1 MLDTI
6 ALTLNHMEFEVVN
19 HDAFSPSSI
28 HLFKAPYYTLGGRGN
43 MNCYQNPTKTE
54 LSQGIYKPRLTLTKR
69 KGHAGYA
76 VSLRVE
82 FSAPKLF
89 FGNNFDELLATDFE
103 KVLDLLYGKL
113 AGMGIR
119 VRKDVLRN
127 APVSAIHYSKNIALT
142 DYTTCSMITGELA
155 KSSLS
160 KRLDLS
166 KTDYRNEG
174 HIIRFHANSYEVTF
188 YDKLKDMQQ
197 AGVSDKRAI
206 EQDNIIQADLFK
218 DASYPKQLE
227 VLRMEVRLGNRTKIK
242 SMLAAQGI
250 KSGMTFQ
257 ELFNV
262 AISQKIL
269 RHFWQTATQDMAT
282 LALSQFKPEDI
293 VHVMVAEGK
302 GTKAAKMM
310 QQLGWLM
317 LVRSIGIRGAKA
329 VLGRQCSPA
338 FFRRMKK
345 EMDGLDITSNM
356 KYAAMRHVQ
365 RCLEAFQPLKIKT
378 LQI

>member
-1 MLDTI
+1 MD
-6 ALTLNHMEFEVVN
+6 FEVLE
-19 HDAFSPSSI
+19 HSAFTPSSI
-28 HLFKAPYYTLGGRGN
+28 GLFKPPYYSLGGRGN
-43 MNCYQNPTKTE
+43 MSCFQNPTKTE
-54 LSQGIYKPRLTLTKR
+54 LAAGIYKPRLTLTKR
-69 KGHAGYA
+69 KSQTGYGVA
-76 VSLRVE
+76 LRIE
-82 FSAPKLF
+82 FSAPKLVF
-89 FGNNFDELLATDFE
+89 SNNFDEVQEADFE
-103 KVLDLLYGKL
+103 SVLDILHTKL
-113 AGMGIR
+113 VGMGIS

-127 APVSAIHYSKNIALT
+127 APVSSIHYSKNMALT

-155 KSSLS
+155 NSNLS

-174 HIIRFHANSYEVTF
+174 HIIRFHANSYEITF

-197 AGVSDKRAI
+197 AGISEKRAI
-206 EQDNIIQADLFK
+206 EQDNVIQSDLFK
-218 DASYPKQLE
+218 KASYPKQLE

-242 SMLAAQGI
+242 AMLASLGI

-257 ELFNV
+257 VLFNANV
-262 AISQKIL
+262 SKKIL
-269 RHFWQTATQDMAT
+269 LHFWQKATQDMEL

-293 VHVMVAEGK
+293 VHVMIAEGK

-310 QQLGWLM
+310 QQLGWIT

-345 EMDGLDITSNM
+345 DMDGLDITTNM

-365 RCLEAFQPLKIKT
+365 RCLEAFEPLKLKAF
-378 LQI
+378 QAG